1 MTFQF
6 ASQQDADMFKT
17 LSGLVKFNNGQ
28 FKSVKQADFLFKVFS
43 RENLWDTASAKS
55 LFNVDLTEGQVMVA
69 VNAYARWADY
79 GSRSVRPVTWK
90 FVVDREGV
98 VAQYK
103 LGYVG
108 DMRSGTSPDP
118 SKTELLWSR
127 QGEITPLERPVVVAE
142 ANTSQHIGEV
152 GKRMTFKGVVKFVKT
167 FDRPKFHYYDSGV
180 GYITHVDVDGS
191 TVVYFGSFGSEYER
205 GSAVEFV
212 ATVKEHGEYQGV
224 KQTVV
229 NRPRV
234 V

>member
-6 ASQQDADMFKT
+6 ASQQDDDMFRT

-28 FKSVKQADFLFKVFS
+28 FKSIKQADFLFKSFS
-43 RENLWDTASAKS
+43 RGNLWDTDSAKS
-55 LFNVDLTEGQVMVA
+55 LFNVDLAEGQVMVA
-69 VNAYARWADY
+69 VNAYARWAGY
-79 GSRSVRPVTWK
+79 GVRSVRPVTWK

-108 DMRSGTSPDP
+108 DMRGGTSPDP

-127 QGEITPLERPVVVAE
+127 QGEITPLERPVAQE
-142 ANTSQHIGEV
+142 NTSQHIGEV
-152 GKRMTFKGVVKFVKT
+152 GKRMKFVGVVKFVKT
-167 FDRPKFHYYDSGV
+167 FDRPKFHYYDNGV
-180 GYITHVDVDGS
+180 GYLTHVDVDGS
-191 TVVYFGSFGSEYER
+191 TVVYFGSFGSEYEK

-234 V
+234 I